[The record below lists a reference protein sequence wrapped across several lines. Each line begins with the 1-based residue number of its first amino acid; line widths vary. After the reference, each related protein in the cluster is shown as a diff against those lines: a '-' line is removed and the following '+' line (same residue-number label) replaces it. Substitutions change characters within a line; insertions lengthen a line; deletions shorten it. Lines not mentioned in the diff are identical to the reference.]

1 MDNFEFEVLA
11 STLDE
16 IEVHVGEINK
26 VIHPNQFEPL
36 STEEINELFRH
47 IHSIK
52 GNARVCNLNSLTF
65 VAHALE
71 NILIGLRDKD
81 FEYNEYIHFCLIQFC
96 DQVYDTTEGMKR
108 SAYYQPNLS
117 NLLIDIERCYEQCKM
132 LSLVDLEKKSQSK
145 ILIVDDDP
153 DFSHYVDTV
162 LKREFD
168 LTSKLAPNGK
178 KALDLSL
185 DEKYQ
190 LIICDYKMPVLNG
203 DQFIHAIRN
212 LKGPNQNSAVIFTT
226 AYDPENLKIN
236 NWENVLYL
244 KKPIET
250 SKLIHYS
257 KFGLSNR

>member
-1 MDNFEFEVLA
+1 MGNFEFEVLA

-16 IEVHVGEINK
+16 IEVHLGEMNK
-26 VIHPNQFEPL
+26 TIHPNQFEPL
-36 STEEINELFRH
+36 TIEEINDIFQH

-132 LSLVDLEKKSQSK
+132 LSLVDLEKKSYNK

-168 LTSKLAPNGK
+168 LSSKLAANGK